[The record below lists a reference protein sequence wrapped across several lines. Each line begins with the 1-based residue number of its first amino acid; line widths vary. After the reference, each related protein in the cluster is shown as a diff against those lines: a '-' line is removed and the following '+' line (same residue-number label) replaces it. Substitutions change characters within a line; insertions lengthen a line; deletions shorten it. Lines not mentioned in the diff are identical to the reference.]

1 MTMLIEFRFPFFF
14 GYIANHIFKLK
25 LIWLM
30 AKYLPTVARSS
41 IEQLNI
47 CCSMCSWILTMM
59 TRSFIYSCVMLWV
72 LSSSFWSFRTVYH
85 QLIIDIFWRI
95 FTWTVKLTILF
106 ALFWNLLAS
115 EVLPMKVEYDEN
127 RNEVDDQVWDNINAV
142 DLKVWVTY
150 YCRSFNR
157 IHYNHH
163 EDYCGAEHDDPI
175 AYSKG
180 YQCTSQEASFILE
193 LILVEKDV

>member
-1 MTMLIEFRFPFFF
+1 
-14 GYIANHIFKLK
+14 
-25 LIWLM
+25 
-30 AKYLPTVARSS
+30 
-41 IEQLNI
+41 
-47 CCSMCSWILTMM
+47 
-59 TRSFIYSCVMLWV
+59 
-72 LSSSFWSFRTVYH
+72 
-85 QLIIDIFWRI
+85 
-95 FTWTVKLTILF
+95 
-106 ALFWNLLAS
+106 
-115 EVLPMKVEYDEN
+115 MKVEYDEN

-150 YCRSFNR
+150 YRGSFNR

-180 YQCTSQEASFILE
+180 YQGTFEKASFILE